1 MKNLNINRS
10 FLKQKPVMTYLF
22 LALQLFVYI
31 LLSLNGGSTNT
42 YTLIAFGAKFSPAI
56 IAGEWWRLITP
67 IFIHIGFTHI
77 LLNSITLYYLGSQ
90 MEWILG
96 SWRFAIVYL
105 LGGIMGNTMSFAFSP
120 SVSAGASTS
129 LFGLFAAAVVLG
141 RIYPTNYTIKSTAQG
156 FAILIAL
163 NFVSGIISP
172 GIDNW
177 GHLGGVIG
185 GGLAAI
191 LVGVPRLHAI
201 NLKTRTIVSL
211 AYIVLFSLFIVIGIF
226 SGSF

>member
-1 MKNLNINRS
+1 MKNLNINKS

-22 LALQLFVYI
+22 LALQLFVYV

-56 IAGEWWRLITP
+56 IAGEWWRLVTP

-129 LFGLFAAAVVLG
+129 LFGLFAAAIVLG
-141 RIYPTNYTIKSTAQG
+141 RFYPTNYTIRSTAQG

-177 GHLGGVIG
+177 GHLGGVLG

-191 LVGVPRLHAI
+191 LLGVPRLRAI
-201 NLKTRTIVSL
+201 NLKTRTIASL
-211 AYIVLFSLFIVIGIF
+211 AYIILFSLFVVIGTF
-226 SGSF
+226 